1 MFIWALL
8 PVKCDKNKEN
18 SNEYKL
24 PLDGIQM
31 NLESWR
37 PSPSRFRKIGK
48 PLGKLLDTRFG
59 SFFKVQY
66 SIPPLTKMGDRNK
79 SILARSGL
87 PTEPHII

>member
-31 NLESWR
+31 NLESE
-37 PSPSRFRKIGK
+37 
-48 PLGKLLDTRFG
+48 LEDLALLDLE
-59 SFFKVQY
+59 K
-66 SIPPLTKMGDRNK
+66 
-79 SILARSGL
+79 
-87 PTEPHII
+87 